1 MSSDAPTRRPTI
13 KDVARLAGVSHQTV
27 SRYLRSDTSI
37 NDAMRESI
45 RQAIAQLGY
54 RPNLA
59 ARAMRNRK
67 TGRLALLMPSGT
79 AVSSLEMLAGAT
91 ADAREAG
98 YSVEVVILG
107 DPVEARAQ
115 RVMEL
120 SDYGV
125 FEGMLSL
132 TPLPS
137 LPQRAVSGSTVI
149 AVSADYDDQMRSI
162 GALADATS
170 TSEIIERLASQGH
183 RRFLHM
189 AGDYAHTAAG
199 ARRQVYLD
207 TLRRLGLESHG
218 VVDCEWLPA
227 RAREAI
233 RNLPEDSGVTAV
245 IAANDLL
252 AAATVRG
259 ALDRGWSVPRDLSVT
274 GWDNNPVGAEM
285 VPSLTTVA
293 VDYEHLGRRAVRRL
307 LAVMAGE
314 PAPEEDG
321 LLTRIIWRE
330 STAPPGRS

>member
-98 YSVEVVILG
+98 YSIEVIILG

-137 LPQRAVSGSTVI
+137 LPHRAVSGGTVI

-170 TSEIIERLASQGH
+170 ASEIIERLASQGH

-207 TLRRLGLESHG
+207 TVRRLGLESYG

-293 VDYEHLGRRAVRRL
+293 VDNEHLGRRAVRRL